1 MNGNEAN
8 LNETGFRDQAGTGR
22 ESSEPRRAAYGPV
35 PAERPRRSP
44 SLAAL
49 LSMMPGLGQAYVGYY
64 QQGFLHL
71 AIFAAC
77 IMVLSSHN
85 LDALKPPVGVSMA
98 FFILFNMIDANRRAH
113 HYNRVAAGLGAEE
126 LPDEFKLPKARGS
139 MFGGVVLIAI
149 GVLFLLDLNFDI
161 PLDWLEDWWPLVL
174 VLIGARLVWQS
185 RRNRTNLN

>member
-8 LNETGFRDQAGTGR
+8 IHDAGFREQAGTGR
-22 ESSEPRRAAYGPV
+22 DAGDPKRAAYGP
-35 PAERPRRSP
+35 ALIDRPRRSP
-44 SLAAL
+44 ALAAI
-49 LSMMPGLGQAYVGYY
+49 LSMMPGLGQVYVGYY

-126 LPDEFKLPKARGS
+126 LPEEFKLPKARGS
-139 MFGGVVLIAI
+139 MFGGVLLIAI

-174 VLIGARLVWQS
+174 VLIGGRLVWQA
-185 RRNRTNLN
+185 RRSKAGQN

>member
-8 LNETGFRDQAGTGR
+8 IHDAGYADQTGGARDAGAA
-22 ESSEPRRAAYGPV
+22 SRAAYGPV
-35 PAERPRRSP
+35 QAERPRRSP
-44 SLAAL
+44 ALAAI
-49 LSMMPGLGQAYVGYY
+49 LSMMPGLGQVYVGYY

-126 LPDEFKLPKARGS
+126 LPEEFKLPKARGS

-174 VLIGARLVWQS
+174 VLIGGRLVWQA
-185 RRNRTNLN
+185 RRPRADQN

>member
-8 LNETGFRDQAGTGR
+8 IHEAGFREQTGTGR
-22 ESSEPRRAAYGPV
+22 EAGEPRRPVYDAAPV
-35 PAERPRRSP
+35 DRPRRSP
-44 SLAAL
+44 TLAGI
-49 LSMMPGLGQAYVGYY
+49 LSMMPGLGQVYVGYY

-77 IMVLSSHN
+77 IMVLSSDS

-98 FFILFNMIDANRRAH
+98 FFILFNMIDASRRAH

-139 MFGGVVLIAI
+139 MFGGVMLIAV

-174 VLIGARLVWQS
+174 VLIGGRLVWQS
-185 RRNRTNLN
+185 RRSRSQQN